1 MSQTRSHRIRL
12 LLVFATCALALA
24 AAAAQASAAP
34 YGELLRFGKAG
45 SKSGQFEFSAKEH
58 ALGVDPSDNSVYVG
72 DEVKAGSKQT
82 EYRLQKF
89 SSTGTSLASVTFTV
103 ENAAGEGG
111 APDGLEGIA
120 VDPSLGR
127 VYVLVEYERLEE
139 EGPKGA
145 IRLDPEYDTAGIL
158 YAFSTTVSAGKLA
171 PAEGTTG
178 GVLADKE
185 TLHAQA
191 EVAGKPTE
199 SPLLEPAGIAVDPK
213 TKDVI
218 IVGQED
224 QGGEDLLVAA
234 QRVHSNGTLGTR
246 WVDTTHCFEGEPI
259 SPLCPT
265 EPGEPPEPFQSA
277 SEPNSPVVLAS
288 GQVLVAS
295 AGSEVW
301 EIPSSFATGQAPKRI
316 LDFESPEQSLLEF
329 PGAISPK
336 EGGAMAYVQEK
347 GEAESEGRL
356 YVYAGVK
363 RANGRTPGVISFKVT
378 GGGGTPT
385 LTELGWTGGA
395 NKSEHQECTINV
407 QKQAT
412 IAAGTGESV
421 FAFDPAK
428 PSVIEEQTEGATTNP
443 HVVKFGP
450 GGGGCPVATASTLGL
465 QGNQSGTPV
474 GSEAS
479 PIEAGKKVTLSL
491 GLNGGNVRKAEWDFG
506 DGSKA
511 ESGYQFGTARIEHT
525 YTSAGKH
532 EVTVTITT
540 DVLASPT
547 VTLKA
552 PVFVKTA
559 TPTALFSAPGEA
571 NVGQKVTFDAKGS
584 IDPNGKALKYAWK
597 FGDGAESTT
606 TASSIQHEYAAA
618 STYSVTLTVSDE
630 VATSAPTTHL
640 IKIVAPGTG
649 GETTGG
655 GTTGGGTTGGGTTG
669 GGTTGGGTTGGATT
683 GGGTTGGSGTL
694 GNTATK
700 GNPEAKLAS
709 SGLSVTPAGGFA
721 VKVTCPAGETSC
733 SGTITLR
740 TLSAVSAGK
749 KKKAV
754 LTLASGSFTVAGGAT
769 KSLTLH
775 LSSAAKKL
783 LARSHV
789 LRAKATIV
797 AHDSTGASR
806 TTAVTVTLKPAKA
819 KHH

>member
-12 LLVFATCALALA
+12 LLLVLAACALTLA

-45 SKSGQFEFSAKEH
+45 NKSGQFEFSAKEH
-58 ALGVDPSDNSVYVG
+58 ALGVDPTDNSVYVG
-72 DEVKAGSKQT
+72 DEVKQGSKQT
-82 EYRLQKF
+82 EYRIQKF
-89 SSTGTSLASVTFTV
+89 SATGSPVATVSFAV
-103 ENAAGEGG
+103 ENVAGEGG
-111 APDGLEGIA
+111 APDGIEGIA

-139 EGPKGA
+139 EGPKGV
-145 IRLDPEYDTAGIL
+145 IRLDPEYDAAGIL
-158 YAFSTTVSAGKLA
+158 YAFSTTPSAGKLV

-191 EVAGKPTE
+191 EVVGKPSE
-199 SPLLEPAGIAVDPK
+199 SALLEPAGIAVDPK

-224 QGGEDLLVAA
+224 QGGEELLIAA
-234 QRVHSNGTLGTR
+234 QRVHSNGTLGAR
-246 WVDTTHCFEGEPI
+246 WVDTTHCFEGEPV

-265 EPGEPPEPFQSA
+265 EPEGEPFQASA
-277 SEPNSPVVLAS
+277 EPNSPVVLAS
-288 GQVLVAS
+288 GRVLVAS
-295 AGSEVW
+295 AGSEIW
-301 EIPSSFATGQAPKRI
+301 EIPSSFATGQAPARI

-336 EGGAMAYVQEK
+336 EGGAMAYVKEA

-356 YVYAGVK
+356 YVYAGIK
-363 RANGRTPGVISFKVT
+363 RANGRTPGVISFKVAEA
-378 GGGGTPT
+378 GGAPT

-412 IAAGTGESV
+412 IGAGTGESV
-421 FAFDPAK
+421 FAFDPSK

-450 GGGGCPVATASTLGL
+450 GGGGCPVAKASSLGL

-491 GLNGGNVRKAEWDFG
+491 GLVGGNVRKAEWDFG

-511 ESGYQFGTARIEHT
+511 ESGYQFGTAHIEHT
-525 YTSAGKH
+525 YTAAGKH

-552 PVFVKTA
+552 PVSVKTA
-559 TPTALFSAPGEA
+559 TPTAQFSAPGEA
-571 NVGQKVTFDAKGS
+571 NPNQKITFDAKGS
-584 IDPNGKALKYAWK
+584 VDPNGKALKYAWK
-597 FGDGAESTT
+597 FGDGAETTT
-606 TASSIQHEYAAA
+606 TASSTQHEYTTVG
-618 STYSVTLTVSDE
+618 TYSVTLTVSDE
-630 VATSAPTTHL
+630 VATSSPVTHS
-640 IKIVAPGTG
+640 IKIVTPGVTPPPV
-649 GETTGG
+649 ETPLSPPPSTTTPTPISTPPGG
-655 GTTGGGTTGGGTTG
+655 GVQ
-669 GGTTGGGTTGGATT
+669 GATT
-683 GGGTTGGSGTL
+683 
-694 GNTATK
+694 TK
-700 GNPEAKLAS
+700 GNPEAKLAGS
-709 SGLSVTPAGGFA
+709 ALSVSPTGSFTA
-721 VKVTCPAGETSC
+721 KVSCPAGETSC

-749 KKKAV
+749 KKAV
-754 LTLASGSFTVAGGAT
+754 LTLASGSFTVAGGT
-769 KSLTLH
+769 SKSVTLH

-797 AHDSTGASR
+797 AHDTTGASR

>member
-12 LLVFATCALALA
+12 SLLVLATSALVLVVAT
-24 AAAAQASAAP
+24 AQASAAP

-45 SKSGQFEFSAKEH
+45 NKSGQFEFSAKEH
-58 ALGVDPSDNSVYVG
+58 ALGVDPTDNSVYVG
-72 DEVKAGSKQT
+72 DEVKQGSKQT
-82 EYRLQKF
+82 EYRVQKF
-89 SSTGTSLASVTFTV
+89 SSTGSPLASVSFDV

-139 EGPKGA
+139 EGPKGV

-158 YAFSTTVSAGKLA
+158 YAFSTTPSAGKLVA
-171 PAEGTTG
+171 AEGTTA

-185 TLHAQA
+185 ALHAQA
-191 EVAGKPTE
+191 EVVGKPTE
-199 SPLLEPAGIAVDPK
+199 SALLEPAGIAVDPK

-224 QGGEDLLVAA
+224 QGGEELLIAA
-234 QRVHSNGTLGTR
+234 QRVHSNGTLGSR
-246 WVDTTHCFEGEPI
+246 WVDTTHCFEGEPV

-265 EPGEPPEPFQSA
+265 EPGEEEPFQA
-277 SEPNSPVVLAS
+277 AAEPNSPAVLAN
-288 GQVLVAS
+288 GRVLVAS
-295 AGSEVW
+295 AGSEIW
-301 EIPSSFATGQAPKRI
+301 EVPSSFATGQAPKRI
-316 LDFESPEQSLLEF
+316 LDFETPEQSLLEF

-347 GEAESEGRL
+347 GEGEAEGRL
-356 YVYAGVK
+356 YVYAGIK
-363 RANGRTPGVISFKVT
+363 RAGGRTPGVIGFKVAEA
-378 GGGGTPT
+378 GGAPT

-412 IAAGTGESV
+412 IGAGTGESV

-450 GGGGCPVATASTLGL
+450 GGGGCPVAKTSSLGL

-491 GLNGGNVRKAEWDFG
+491 GLVGGNVRKTEWDFG

-511 ESGYQFGTARIEHT
+511 ESGYQYGTAHIEHT
-525 YTSAGKH
+525 YTAAGKH
-532 EVTVTITT
+532 EVTLTITT

-547 VTLKA
+547 LTLKA
-552 PVFVKTA
+552 PVTVKTA
-559 TPTALFSAPGEA
+559 TPTAQFSAPGEA
-571 NVGQKVTFDAKGS
+571 NVSQKVTFDAKGS
-584 IDPNGKALKYAWK
+584 VDPNGKALKYAWK
-597 FGDGAESTT
+597 FGDGTETTT
-606 TASSIQHEYAAA
+606 TASSIQHEYAAVGA
-618 STYSVTLTVSDE
+618 YSVTLTVSDE
-630 VATSAPTTHL
+630 VATSSPVTHS
-640 IKIVAPGTG
+640 IKIVPPVVTPPPS
-649 GETTGG
+649 ETTTSSTPPPVTTTTTTGG
-655 GTTGGGTTGGGTTG
+655 GTSGGGGV
-669 GGTTGGGTTGGATT
+669 
-683 GGGTTGGSGTL
+683 L
-694 GNTATK
+694 GKTETK

-709 SGLSVTPAGGFA
+709 SGLSVTPTGSFTA
-721 VKVTCPAGETSC
+721 KISCPAGETSC

-740 TLSAVSAGK
+740 TLTAVSAGK
-749 KKKAV
+749 KKAI
-754 LTLASGSFTVAGGAT
+754 LTLASGSFTIAGGSA

-783 LARSHV
+783 LAHSHV
-789 LRAKATIV
+789 LRAKATII

>member
-12 LLVFATCALALA
+12 SLLVVAACALTLA
-24 AAAAQASAAP
+24 VAAVQASAAP
-34 YGELLRFGKAG
+34 YGELLRFGKIG
-45 SKSGQFEFSAKEH
+45 NKSGQFEFSAKEH
-58 ALGVDPSDNSVYVG
+58 ALGVDPTDNSVYVG
-72 DEVKAGSKQT
+72 DEVKQGAKQT

-89 SSTGTSLASVTFTV
+89 SSTGVSQATVSFNV
-103 ENAAGEGG
+103 ENIAGEGG
-111 APDGLEGIA
+111 APDGLEGVA

-139 EGPKGA
+139 EGPKGL

-158 YAFSTTVSAGKLA
+158 YAFSTTASAGKLV
-171 PAEGTTG
+171 PAEGAPG

-185 TLHAQA
+185 VLHAQA
-191 EVAGKPTE
+191 EAAGKPTE
-199 SPLLEPAGIAVDPK
+199 SALLEPAGIAVDPK
-213 TKDVI
+213 SKDVI

-224 QGGEDLLVAA
+224 QGGEELLIAA

-259 SPLCPT
+259 SSLCPT
-265 EPGEPPEPFQSA
+265 ELGEEEPFQAA

-288 GQVLVAS
+288 GRVLVAS
-295 AGSEVW
+295 AGSEIW
-301 EIPSSFATGQAPKRI
+301 EIPSSFTTGQAPRK
-316 LDFESPEQSLLEF
+316 LLGFETPEQNLLEL

-336 EGGAMAYVQEK
+336 EGGAMAFVQEK
-347 GEAESEGRL
+347 GETESEGRL
-356 YVYAGVK
+356 YIYAGIK
-363 RANGRTPGVISFKVT
+363 RANGRTPGVISFKVSEA
-378 GGGGTPT
+378 GGTPA

-412 IAAGTGESV
+412 IGAGTGESV

-450 GGGGCPVATASTLGL
+450 LGGGCPVATASALGL

-491 GLNGGNVRKAEWDFG
+491 GLNGGNVRKTEWDFG

-511 ESGYQFGTARIEHT
+511 EGGYQFGTAHVEHNFT
-525 YTSAGKH
+525 AAGKH

-547 VTLKA
+547 VSFKA

-559 TPTALFSAPGEA
+559 TPTAQFSAPGEA
-571 NVGQKVTFDAKGS
+571 NVNQKVTFDAKGS
-584 IDPNGKALKYAWK
+584 VDPNGKALKYSWK
-597 FGDGAESTT
+597 FGDGIEASTT
-606 TASSIQHEYAAA
+606 SSSTQHEY
-618 STYSVTLTVSDE
+618 SSVNTYSVTLTVSDE
-630 VATSAPTTHL
+630 VATSSPTTHS
-640 IKIVAPGTG
+640 IKIVTPGSGGEVGGGGGTTG
-649 GETTGG
+649 NETTGG
-655 GTTGGGTTGGGTTG
+655 GTTGGGTTGGGTG
-669 GGTTGGGTTGGATT
+669 GGGV
-683 GGGTTGGSGTL
+683 L
-694 GNTATK
+694 GKTETK

-709 SGLSVTPAGGFA
+709 SGMNVSPAGSFT
-721 VKVTCPAGETSC
+721 VKVSCPAGESSC

-740 TLSAVSAGK
+740 TIGAVSAGK
-749 KKKAV
+749 KKKSV
-754 LTLASGSFTVAGGAT
+754 LTLASGSFSVAGGT
-769 KSLTLH
+769 SKSLTLH
-775 LSSAAKKL
+775 LSAAAKKL

-789 LRAKATIV
+789 LRAKATIL
-797 AHDSTGASR
+797 AHDATGASR
-806 TTAVTVTLKPAKA
+806 TTSATVTLKPAKA

>member
-12 LLVFATCALALA
+12 SLLVVAVCALTLA

-45 SKSGQFEFSAKEH
+45 NKSGQFEFSAKEH
-58 ALGVDPSDNSVYVG
+58 ALGVDPTDNSVYVA
-72 DEVKAGSKQT
+72 DEVKAGAKQT
-82 EYRLQKF
+82 EYRVQKF
-89 SSTGTSLASVTFTV
+89 SSTGSPLATVSFDV

-145 IRLDPEYDTAGIL
+145 IRLDPEYDTAGTL
-158 YAFSTTVSAGKLA
+158 YAFSTTVSAGKLV
-171 PAEGTTG
+171 PASGTTN
-178 GVLADKE
+178 GVLADE
-185 TLHAQA
+185 EALHAQA
-191 EVAGKPTE
+191 EVVGKPAE

-224 QGGEDLLVAA
+224 QGGEELLIAA
-234 QRVHSNGTLGTR
+234 QRVRSNGTLGAR
-246 WVDTTHCFEGEPI
+246 WVDTTHCFEGEPV

-265 EPGEPPEPFQSA
+265 EPGEEEAFQASA
-277 SEPNSPVVLAS
+277 EPNSPVVLAS
-288 GQVLVAS
+288 GKVLVAS
-295 AGSEVW
+295 SGSEVW
-301 EIPSSFATGQAPKRI
+301 EIPSSFATGQAPRRI
-316 LDFESPEQSLLEF
+316 LDFETPEQSLLEF
-329 PGAISPK
+329 PGAVPPK
-336 EGGAMAYVQEK
+336 EGGAMAFVQEEK
-347 GEAESEGRL
+347 ETESEGRL
-356 YVYAGVK
+356 YVTAGVK
-363 RANGRTPGVISFKVT
+363 RINGRTPGVIAFKVT
-378 GGGGTPT
+378 EAGGTPT

-395 NKSEHQECTINV
+395 SKSEHQECTINV
-407 QKQAT
+407 LKPAT
-412 IAAGTGESV
+412 IGAGTGESV
-421 FAFDPAK
+421 FAFDPSK

-450 GGGGCPVATASTLGL
+450 NGGGCPVATASSLGL
-465 QGNQSGTPV
+465 QGNQNGTPV

-491 GLNGGNVRKAEWDFG
+491 GLTGGNVRKTEWDFG

-511 ESGYQFGTARIEHT
+511 EGGYQFGTAHTEHI
-525 YTSAGKH
+525 YTAAGKH

-552 PVFVKTA
+552 AVFVKTA
-559 TPTALFSAPGEA
+559 TPTAQFSAPGEA
-571 NVGQKVTFDAKGS
+571 NVNQKVTFDAKGS
-584 IDPNGKALKYAWK
+584 VDPNGKALKYAWK
-597 FGDGAESTT
+597 FGDGTETT
-606 TASSIQHEYAAA
+606 TTSSSIQHEYTAVN
-618 STYSVTLTVSDE
+618 TYSVTLVVSDE
-630 VATSAPTTHL
+630 VATSSPATHS
-640 IKIVAPGTG
+640 IKIVTPGVPPPPPPPPPLTTTTTTT
-649 GETTGG
+649 TTGG
-655 GTTGGGTTGGGTTG
+655 GTTSGGGV
-669 GGTTGGGTTGGATT
+669 
-683 GGGTTGGSGTL
+683 L
-694 GNTATK
+694 GKTETK

-709 SGLSVTPAGGFA
+709 SGLSVSPAGSFT
-721 VKVTCPAGETSC
+721 VKVSCPAGETSC

-740 TLSAVSAGK
+740 TLSAVSAGT
-749 KKKAV
+749 KKKAI
-754 LTLASGSFTVAGGAT
+754 LTLATGSFTVAGGSA

-783 LARSHV
+783 LAHSHV
-789 LRAKATIV
+789 LRAKATLI
-797 AHDSTGASR
+797 AHDTTGASR
-806 TTAVTVTLKPAKA
+806 TSAVTVTLKPAKA

>member
-1 MSQTRSHRIRL
+1 MSETRSHRIRL
-12 LLVFATCALALA
+12 FSLVLA
-24 AAAAQASAAP
+24 ACAVTLAAVAVQASAAP

-45 SKSGQFEFSAKEH
+45 NKSGQFEFSAKEH
-58 ALGVDPSDNSVYVG
+58 ALGVDPTDNSVYVG
-72 DEVKAGSKQT
+72 DEVKQGAKQT
-82 EYRLQKF
+82 EYRVQKF
-89 SSTGTSLASVTFTV
+89 SPTGSSLATVSFDV
-103 ENAAGEGG
+103 ENIAGEGG

-145 IRLDPEYDTAGIL
+145 IRLDPEYDTAGVL
-158 YAFSTTVSAGKLA
+158 YAFSTTVSAGKLV
-171 PAEGTTG
+171 PAEGTTA

-191 EVAGKPTE
+191 EVVGKPTE
-199 SPLLEPAGIAVDPK
+199 SPLLEPAGIAIDPK
-213 TKDVI
+213 TKDVLV
-218 IVGQED
+218 VGQED
-224 QGGEDLLVAA
+224 QGGEELLIAA
-234 QRVHSNGTLGTR
+234 QRVHSNGTLGSR
-246 WVDTTHCFEGEPI
+246 WVDTTHCFEGEPV
-259 SPLCPT
+259 STLCPT
-265 EPGEPPEPFQSA
+265 ELGEEEPFQASA
-277 SEPNSPVVLAS
+277 EPNSPVVLAS
-288 GQVLVAS
+288 GRVLVAS
-295 AGSEVW
+295 AGSEIW
-301 EIPSSFATGQAPKRI
+301 EIPSSFTTGQAPKRI
-316 LDFESPEQSLLEF
+316 LDFETPEQSLLEF

-347 GEAESEGRL
+347 GETETEGRL
-356 YVYAGVK
+356 YVYAGIK
-363 RANGRTPGVISFKVT
+363 RANGRTPGVIGFKVAEA
-378 GGGGTPT
+378 GGAPT

-412 IAAGTGESV
+412 IGAGTGESV
-421 FAFDPAK
+421 FAFDPSK

-450 GGGGCPVATASTLGL
+450 GGGGCPLATASSLGL

-474 GSEAS
+474 GGEAS

-491 GLNGGNVRKAEWDFG
+491 GLTGGNVRKTEWDFG

-511 ESGYQFGTARIEHT
+511 ESGYQFGTARTEHT
-525 YTSAGKH
+525 FTAAGKH
-532 EVTVTITT
+532 EVTVTIAT

-559 TPTALFSAPGEA
+559 TPTAQFSAPGEA
-571 NVGQKVTFDAKGS
+571 NVNQKVTLDAKGS
-584 IDPNGKALKYAWK
+584 VDPNGKALKYVWK
-597 FGDGAESTT
+597 FGDGSEATT
-606 TASSIQHEYAAA
+606 TSSSIQHEYTAAN
-618 STYSVTLTVSDE
+618 TYSVTLTVSDE
-630 VATSAPTTHL
+630 VATSSPATHS
-640 IKIVAPGTG
+640 IKIVTPGTG
-649 GETTGG
+649 GGTSGGGTTGGGATGGGATGGGATGG
-655 GTTGGGTTGGGTTG
+655 GTTGGGV
-669 GGTTGGGTTGGATT
+669 
-683 GGGTTGGSGTL
+683 L
-694 GNTATK
+694 GKTETK

-709 SGLSVTPAGGFA
+709 SGLSVSPAGSFT
-721 VKVTCPAGETSC
+721 VKVSCPAGETSC

-749 KKKAV
+749 KKAI
-754 LTLASGSFTVAGGAT
+754 LTLASGSFTVAGGTA

-783 LARSHV
+783 LVHSHV
-789 LRAKATIV
+789 LRAKATIL
-797 AHDSTGASR
+797 AHDATGASR

>member
-1 MSQTRSHRIRL
+1 MSQTGTHRIRL
-12 LLVFATCALALA
+12 SLLVLAGCALVLA
-24 AAAAQASAAP
+24 VAAAQASAAP
-34 YGELLRFGKAG
+34 FGELLRFGKAG
-45 SKSGQFEFSAKEH
+45 SKAGQFEFSAKEH
-58 ALGVDPSDNSVYVG
+58 ALGVDPTDNSVYVG
-72 DEVKAGSKQT
+72 DEVKQGNKQT
-82 EYRLQKF
+82 EYRVQKF
-89 SSTGTSLASVTFTV
+89 SSSGSPLASVSFAV

-158 YAFSTTVSAGKLA
+158 YAFSTTPSAGKLV
-171 PAEGTTG
+171 PAEGTTA
-178 GVLADKE
+178 GVLANKE
-185 TLHAQA
+185 VLHAQA
-191 EVAGKPTE
+191 EVVGKPTE

-224 QGGEDLLVAA
+224 QGGEELLVAA
-234 QRVHSNGTLGTR
+234 QRVHSNGTLGAR
-246 WVDTTHCFEGEPI
+246 WVDTTHCFEGEPV

-265 EPGEPPEPFQSA
+265 EPGEEEPFQA
-277 SEPNSPVVLAS
+277 AAEPNSPVVLAS

-295 AGSEVW
+295 AGSEIW

-316 LDFESPEQSLLEF
+316 LDFETPEQSLLEF
-329 PGAISPK
+329 PGALAPK
-336 EGGAMAYVQEK
+336 EGGALAFVQEH
-347 GEAESEGRL
+347 GETESEGRL
-356 YVYAGVK
+356 YVYAGIK

-378 GGGGTPT
+378 GAGGTPT

-412 IAAGTGESV
+412 IGAGTGESV

-428 PSVIEEQTEGATTNP
+428 PTVIEEQTEGATTNP

-450 GGGGCPVATASTLGL
+450 GGGGCPVATASSLGL

-479 PIEAGKKVTLSL
+479 PIEAGKKVALSL

-525 YTSAGKH
+525 YTAAGRH

-552 PVFVKTA
+552 TVFVKTA
-559 TPTALFSAPGEA
+559 TPTAQFSAPSEA
-571 NVGQKVTFDAKGS
+571 NVSQKVTFDAKGS
-584 IDPNGKALKYAWK
+584 VDPNGKALKYAWK
-597 FGDGAESTT
+597 FGDGTEATT
-606 TASSIQHEYAAA
+606 TSSSIQHEYAAA
-618 STYSVTLTVSDE
+618 GTYSVTLTVSDE
-630 VATSAPTTHL
+630 VATSSPATHS
-640 IKIVAPGTG
+640 IKIVTPGSGGETG
-649 GETTGG
+649 GGTTGG

-669 GGTTGGGTTGGATT
+669 GGTTGGGTTGG
-683 GGGTTGGSGTL
+683 GGVL
-694 GNTATK
+694 GKTETK

-709 SGLSVTPAGGFA
+709 SGLSVSPAGGFT
-721 VKVTCPAGETSC
+721 VKVSCPAGETSC
-733 SGTITLR
+733 TGTIVLR
-740 TLSAVSAGK
+740 TLSAVSAG

-754 LTLASGSFTVAGGAT
+754 LTLASGSFTVAGGTA

-819 KHH
+819 KHR

>member
-1 MSQTRSHRIRL
+1 MSQTRSHRISL
-12 LLVFATCALALA
+12 SLLVLAACALVPAVV
-24 AAAAQASAAP
+24 AAQASAAP

-45 SKSGQFEFSAKEH
+45 NKSGQFEFSAKEH
-58 ALGVDPSDNSVYVG
+58 ALGVDPTDNTVYVG
-72 DEVKAGSKQT
+72 DEVKQGNKQT
-82 EYRLQKF
+82 EYRVQKF
-89 SSTGTSLASVTFTV
+89 SSTGSPLASVTFTV

-158 YAFSTTVSAGKLA
+158 YAFSTTPSAGKLV
-171 PAEGTTG
+171 PAEGAPG
-178 GVLADKE
+178 GVLANKE
-185 TLHAQA
+185 VLHAQA
-191 EVAGKPTE
+191 EVVGKPTE
-199 SPLLEPAGIAVDPK
+199 SALLEPAGIAVDPK

-224 QGGEDLLVAA
+224 QGGEELLIAA
-234 QRVHSNGTLGTR
+234 QRVHSNGTLGAR
-246 WVDTTHCFEGEPI
+246 WVDTTHCFEGEPV

-265 EPGEPPEPFQSA
+265 EPGEEEPFQA
-277 SEPNSPVVLAS
+277 AAEPNSPVVLAN
-288 GQVLVAS
+288 GRVLVAS
-295 AGSEVW
+295 AGSEIW
-301 EIPSSFATGQAPKRI
+301 EIPSSFATGQAPKRV
-316 LDFESPEQSLLEF
+316 LDFETPEQSLLEF
-329 PGAISPK
+329 PGAIAPK

-363 RANGRTPGVISFKVT
+363 RENGRTPGVISFKVAEA
-378 GGGGTPT
+378 GGAPT

-412 IAAGTGESV
+412 IGAGTGESV

-428 PSVIEEQTEGATTNP
+428 PTVVEEQAEGATTNP

-450 GGGGCPVATASTLGL
+450 GGGGCPAATASELGL
-465 QGNQSGTPV
+465 QGNQNGTPV

-479 PIEAGKKVTLSL
+479 PIEAGKKVVLSL
-491 GLNGGNVRKAEWDFG
+491 GLVGGNVRKTEWDFG
-506 DGSKA
+506 DGTKA
-511 ESGYQFGTARIEHT
+511 ESGYQFGTAHVEHT
-525 YTSAGKH
+525 YTAAGKH
-532 EVTVTITT
+532 EVTLTITT
-540 DVLASPT
+540 DDLASPT

-552 PVFVKTA
+552 PVTVKTA
-559 TPTALFSAPGEA
+559 TPTAQFSAPGEA
-571 NVGQKVTFDAKGS
+571 NVSQKVTFDAKGS
-584 IDPNGKALKYAWK
+584 VDPNGKALKYAWK
-597 FGDGAESTT
+597 FGDGTETTT
-606 TASSIQHEYAAA
+606 TASSIQHEYTTVG
-618 STYSVTLTVSDE
+618 TYSVTLTVSDE
-630 VATSAPTTHL
+630 VATSSPTTHS
-640 IKIVAPGTG
+640 IKIVTPGSGGETG
-649 GETTGG
+649 GGGTTGG

-669 GGTTGGGTTGGATT
+669 GGTTGGGTTGGGTT
-683 GGGTTGGSGTL
+683 GGGGVL
-694 GNTATK
+694 GKTETK

-709 SGLSVTPAGGFA
+709 TGLSVSPAGSFT
-721 VKVTCPAGETSC
+721 VKVSCPAGETSC

-749 KKKAV
+749 KKVV
-754 LTLASGSFTVAGGAT
+754 LTLATGSFTVAGGAA

-789 LRAKATIV
+789 LRAKATV
-797 AHDSTGASR
+797 LAHDSTGASR